1 MKLKHKLT
9 LALSIIIAIY
19 FTVIFYAVKEVKEEG
34 LKNIIGEL
42 WEGSK
47 SNER

>member
-9 LALSIIIAIY
+9 LALSALILGYITIGYLA
-19 FTVIFYAVKEVKEEG
+19 VQEVKEVG
-34 LKNIIGEL
+34 LKNIIGEF